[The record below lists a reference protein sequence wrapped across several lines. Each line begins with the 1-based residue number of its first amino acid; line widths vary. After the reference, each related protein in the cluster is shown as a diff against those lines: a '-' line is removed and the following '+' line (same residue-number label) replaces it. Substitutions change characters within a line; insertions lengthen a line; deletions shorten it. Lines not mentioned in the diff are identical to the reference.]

1 MDLNQI
7 ENSAVEV
14 IEFEE
19 EIGGYMGEELDAD
32 DDGNYDREEDDFFDE
47 EPLDAEAEKASRRAQ
62 AQLAHEEMLGEIYN
76 ARFYA
81 FD

>member
-1 MDLNQI
+1 MSVNQNQNEI
-7 ENSAVEV
+7 VEAVEIV
-14 IEFEE
+14 EFNE

-32 DDGNYDREEDDFFDE
+32 DDGNYDREGDDFFDE
-47 EPLDAEAEKASRRAQ
+47 EYDPAAAKREQE
-62 AQLAHEEMLGEIYN
+62 QLAHDELMGEIYN